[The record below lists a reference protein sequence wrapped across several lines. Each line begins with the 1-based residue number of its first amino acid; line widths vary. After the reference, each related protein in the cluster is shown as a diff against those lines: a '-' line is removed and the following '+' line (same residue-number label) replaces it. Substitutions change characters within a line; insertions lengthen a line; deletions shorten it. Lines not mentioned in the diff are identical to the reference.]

1 MPRRLIAKF
10 YRDHDGSQP
19 VDDFIA
25 KQKVAV
31 QLAIDRQI
39 DRINLLD
46 ETTPHLA
53 FPYSSQIEGELR
65 ELRAHYGNTLF
76 RILYRRSEQ
85 FVVLLHIFEKHDG
98 PVSESDKQIAR
109 QRWIDFRKRMDVRP
123 RKQPGPIGRKAPPKK
138 RL

>member
-1 MPRRLIAKF
+1 MLIAKF
-10 YRDHDGSQP
+10 YRASDGSQP

-25 KQKVAV
+25 KQNVQI

-39 DRINLLD
+39 DRINFLD
-46 ETTPHLA
+46 EANPHLA
-53 FPYSSQIEGELR
+53 FPYSSQLEGELR

-85 FVVLLHIFEKHDG
+85 FIVLLHIFEKRSG
-98 PVSESDKQIAR
+98 PVPESEKQIAR
-109 QRWIDFRKRMDVRP
+109 QRWADFRERLDAKT
-123 RKQPGPIGRKAPPKK
+123 RKPPTPIGKKAPPQR